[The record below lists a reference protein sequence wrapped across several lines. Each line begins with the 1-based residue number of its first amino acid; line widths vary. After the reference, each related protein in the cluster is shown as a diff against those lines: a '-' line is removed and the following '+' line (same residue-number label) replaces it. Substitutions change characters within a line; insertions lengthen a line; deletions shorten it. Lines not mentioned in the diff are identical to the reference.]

1 MITATDIDDV
11 IRNFKSKGVV
21 SVSWNQDLFFLLQ
34 QLLYLNGFTVGKKKF
49 RYLGVEHREDKRLKK
64 EFKINN

>member
-49 RYLGVEHREDKRLKK
+49 RYFGVEHREDKRLKK

>member
-34 QLLYLNGFTVGKKKF
+34 QLLYLNGFPVGKKKF